1 MFQWPEYHFFRRRH
15 AMAYPSIKIR
25 ALQAFIA
32 VYEEQSFSRAADR
45 ENTTQSGMSTQ
56 VKGLELILGTQLL
69 IRERKNFA
77 LTPAGEII
85 YREGQAILKALMAT
99 EKAVQDMN
107 GAVAGLVR
115 FGMIPSLTR
124 SVLIPALNQFQAE
137 FPAVELSLLE
147 EYSFSLMRRVLDGE
161 LDFALVPST
170 DLPAGLTGTFIGRD
184 REMLVSSAATPHGH
198 AHLDDIPLSALKGKR
213 LIVPSRLNVRR
224 KHFDTLLNTHGI
236 HLAEMLE
243 MDGMLATLEMVGAT
257 DWVAILP
264 SAICHPDKSGMI
276 RRLNPIKD
284 PPISLDYVL
293 VEKAEMA
300 SPRAAR
306 LLADCLVTHIGA
318 ILSDWDFARPI
329 EKAKPIYQ
337 K

>member
-1 MFQWPEYHFFRRRH
+1 
-15 AMAYPSIKIR
+15 MAYPSIKIR
-25 ALQAFIA
+25 ALQAIIA

-56 VKGLELILGTQLL
+56 VKGLELVLGTQLL
-69 IRERKNFA
+69 VRERKKFA

-85 YREGQAILKALMAT
+85 YREGQAILKALAAT
-99 EKAVQDMN
+99 EKAVQDLRGN
-107 GAVAGLVR
+107 VAGLVR

-124 SVLIPALNQFQAE
+124 SVLIPALDQFKTE
-137 FPAVELSLLE
+137 FPDVELSLLE

-170 DLPAGLTGTFIGRD
+170 DLPAGLTGTFVGRD
-184 REMLVSSAATPHGH
+184 REMLVSNADLDLGF
-198 AHLDDIPLSALKGKR
+198 AHLDDIPLSCLNDKR

-236 HLAEMLE
+236 HVAEMLE

-264 SAICHPDKSGMI
+264 SAICHPDKDGSV

-300 SPRAAR
+300 APRAAR
-306 LLADCLVTHIGA
+306 LLANCLVHHIGV
-318 ILSDWDFARPI
+318 ILSDWQEVPDI
-329 EKAKPIYQ
+329 ENPEPAHLKL
-337 K
+337 

>member
-1 MFQWPEYHFFRRRH
+1 MP
-15 AMAYPSIKIR
+15 YPSIKIR

-56 VKGLELILGTQLL
+56 VKDLEQMLGVTLL
-69 IRERKNFA
+69 IRGRKKFS
-77 LTPAGEII
+77 LTPAGKIV
-85 YREGQAILKALMAT
+85 YRDGQRILRLLMGT
-99 EKAVQDMN
+99 EKTVREMQ
-107 GAVAGLVR
+107 GKVAGLVR

-124 SVLIPALNQFQAE
+124 SVLIPALDQFQTE
-137 FPAVELSLLE
+137 FPDVELSLLE
-147 EYSFSLMRRVLDGE
+147 EYSYSLMRRVLDGE

-170 DLPAGLTGTFIGRD
+170 DLPAGLTGTFVGRD
-184 REMLVSSAATPHGH
+184 REMLVSGVGHDIGQAHMTGAPLAT
-198 AHLDDIPLSALKGKR
+198 LSGKR

-224 KHFDTLLNTHGI
+224 KHIDTLLNTHNV
-236 HLAEMLE
+236 HVAAMLE

-264 SAICHPDKSGMI
+264 SAICHPDKGGTV
-276 RRLNPIKD
+276 RRLNPIQD

-293 VEKAEMA
+293 VEKAEA
-300 SPRAAR
+300 APPRAAR
-306 LLADCLVTHIGA
+306 LLADCLTDHIGRV
-318 ILSDWDFARPI
+318 LTDWADI
-329 EKAKPIYQ
+329 AKPEPRHR

>member
-1 MFQWPEYHFFRRRH
+1 
-15 AMAYPSIKIR
+15 MATMPYPSIKIR

-45 ENTTQSGMSTQ
+45 ENSTQSGMSTQ
-56 VKGLELILGTQLL
+56 VKELEEMLGTPLL
-69 IRERKNFA
+69 LRERKRFS
-77 LTPAGEII
+77 LTPAGEIV
-85 YREGQAILKALMAT
+85 YREGQTILKLLMGT
-99 EKAVQDMN
+99 EKTVREMQ
-107 GAVAGLVR
+107 GKVAGLVR

-124 SVLIPALNQFQAE
+124 SILIPALAQFKGE
-137 FPAVELSLLE
+137 FPDVELSLLE

-170 DLPAGLTGTFIGRD
+170 ELPNGLTGTFVGRD
-184 REMLVSSAATPHGH
+184 REMLVSSAAIDIGH
-198 AHLDDIPLSALKGKR
+198 THLAGAPLSALNGKR

-236 HLAEMLE
+236 HLAETLE

-264 SAICHPDKSGMI
+264 SAICHPDKSGVV

-293 VEKAEMA
+293 VEKAEA
-300 SPRAAR
+300 AQPRAAR
-306 LLADCLVTHIGA
+306 LLAECLVEHIGA
-318 ILSDWDFARPI
+318 TLADWTDGAPI
-329 EKAKPIYQ
+329 PNPEPSHRK
-337 K
+337 

>member
-1 MFQWPEYHFFRRRH
+1 
-15 AMAYPSIKIR
+15 MAYPSIKIR

-32 VYEEQSFSRAADR
+32 VYEEQSFSRAAER

-56 VKGLELILGTQLL
+56 VKGLELVLGVPLL
-69 IRERKNFA
+69 VRERKRFA

-99 EKAVQDMN
+99 EKAVQEMR

-124 SVLIPALNQFQAE
+124 SVLIPALHQFQSQ
-137 FPAVELSLLE
+137 FPDVELSLLE

-170 DLPAGLTGTFIGRD
+170 DLPAGLTGTYVGRD
-184 REMLVSSAATPHGH
+184 CEMLVSGAAAGIGTPHL
-198 AHLDDIPLSALKGKR
+198 APIPLQALSGCR

-224 KHFDTLLNTHGI
+224 KHIDTLLNTHGV

-243 MDGMLATLEMVGAT
+243 MDGMLATLEMIGAT

-264 SAICHPDKSGMI
+264 SAICHPDKAGTV

-300 SPRAAR
+300 APRAAR
-306 LLADCLVTHIGA
+306 LLADCLVAHVA
-318 ILSDWDFARPI
+318 VILADWDDLPI
-329 EKAKPIYQ
+329 ADPERHYQ
-337 K
+337 KP